1 MAVRRLS
8 DLPCSGCGVLHP
20 TLAPGDCPFAR
31 RVAEERHAQVVA
43 LQAASTATGQ
53 RPSQPQRTVA
63 LADAARGAVE
73 AASDAVQAEV
83 EAVAEAVDATDD
95 EYTVRRQ
102 EAWLRVIAAL
112 PWGPTQEKGTPATTA
127 AARRVLDQTHGG
139 HDGVKRILTDR
150 VASMSHIERRR
161 GDHRMRPLLLV
172 GPPGTGKTTL
182 ASAMATALG
191 MPCEVVNVP
200 VAAVDECYLA
210 GADRVWAGSEPG
222 VIIRAVRRA
231 GTSRLLIVLDEV
243 DKVTVGHGRGASPTA
258 WLLELLGS
266 TSWSDRYL
274 GVPYPTTAMS
284 FVATANDLDPIPA
297 PLLDRCEVVEVP
309 GLSAAQRVEV
319 AVSHV
324 WPRLLAAYGVT
335 AGSVPLPPDGMEV
348 LVTDYAGPDEA
359 GLRSVETRME
369 AVIQRAIAQGAP
381 RRQVWITPEFVAER
395 LGPRPRGRRAAGF
408 AREIPAGRV
417 GVAAGLR

>member
-1 MAVRRLS
+1 MAVLRGV

-20 TLAPGDCPFAR
+20 TLAPGDCPLAR

-43 LQAASTATGQ
+43 LQSTSAATEQ
-53 RPSQPQRTVA
+53 RRPQPERTVA
-63 LADAARGAVE
+63 LADAARSAVE

-83 EAVAEAVDATDD
+83 EAVAEMVEASDD

-112 PWGPTQEKGTPATTA
+112 PWGPAHEKGMA
-127 AARRVLDQTHGG
+127 AAVVAARHVLDQTHGG
-139 HDGVKRILTDR
+139 HDEVKRILTDR
-150 VASMSHIERRR
+150 VASMSHIQRQC

-222 VIIRAVRRA
+222 AIIRAVRRA
-231 GTSRLLIVLDEV
+231 GTARLLLVLDEI
-243 DKVTVGHGRGASPTA
+243 DKVAAGHWRGASPTA

-266 TSWSDRYL
+266 TSWSDRFL

-319 AVSHV
+319 ALSHV
-324 WPRLLAAYGVT
+324 WPRLLAAYGVA
-335 AGSVPLPPDGMEV
+335 AGSVPLPPDGINA

-395 LGPRPRGRRAAGF
+395 LGSRPRGRRAAGF
-408 AREIPAGRV
+408 ARAAPAGGV
-417 GVAAGLR
+417 GVAAGSR

>member
-1 MAVRRLS
+1 MAVRRVS

-20 TLAPGDCPFAR
+20 TLAPSDCPLAR
-31 RVAEERHAQVVA
+31 RAAEEMRAPVVA
-43 LQAASTATGQ
+43 LQATPTTTEQ
-53 RPSQPQRTVA
+53 RPSQPHRTVA

-73 AASDAVQAEV
+73 TASAAVQAEV
-83 EAVAEAVDATDD
+83 EAVAEVVEASDD

-112 PWGPTQEKGTPATTA
+112 PWGPTQEKGAPATTA
-127 AARRVLDQTHGG
+127 AARRVLDRTHGG

-191 MPCEVVNVP
+191 MPCEVINVP

-222 VIIRAVRRA
+222 AIIRAVRRA
-231 GTSRLLIVLDEV
+231 GTARLLLVLDEL
-243 DKVTVGHGRGASPTA
+243 DKVAVGHWQGASPTA

-266 TSWSDRYL
+266 ASWSDRYL
-274 GVPYPTTAMS
+274 GVPYPTAAMS
-284 FVATANDLDPIPA
+284 FVATANDLAPIPA

-309 GLSAAQRVEV
+309 GLSAEQRVEV
-319 AVSHV
+319 ALSHV
-324 WPRLLAAYGVT
+324 WPRLLAAYGV
-335 AGSVPLPPDGMEV
+335 AAASVPLPPDGV
-348 LVTDYAGPDEA
+348 NALVTGYAAPEEA

-381 RRQVWITPEFVAER
+381 RQRVWITPEFVAER
-395 LGPRPRGRRAAGF
+395 LGTKPRGRRAAGF
-408 AREIPAGRV
+408 ARELPASAV
-417 GVAAGLR
+417 GAATGPS

>member
-1 MAVRRLS
+1 M
-8 DLPCSGCGVLHP
+8 LHP
-20 TLAPGDCPFAR
+20 TLAPSDCPLAR
-31 RVAEERHAQVVA
+31 RAAEEKHAQVVA
-43 LQAASTATGQ
+43 LQATSTATDQ
-53 RPSQPQRTVA
+53 RPSQPERTVA

-73 AASDAVQAEV
+73 TASNTVQAEV
-83 EAVAEAVDATDD
+83 EAVAEAVEASDD
-95 EYTVRRQ
+95 EYAVRRQ

-112 PWGPTQEKGTPATTA
+112 PWGPPREEATAATTA

-161 GDHRMRPLLLV
+161 SAHRMRPLLLV

-191 MPCEVVNVP
+191 MPCEVINVP

-222 VIIRAVRRA
+222 AIIRAVRRA
-231 GTSRLLIVLDEV
+231 GTARLLLVLDEI
-243 DKVTVGHGRGASPTA
+243 DKVTAGHWRGASPTA

-319 AVSHV
+319 ALSHV
-324 WPRLLAAYGVT
+324 WPRLLTAYGVA
-335 AGSVPLPPDGMEV
+335 AGSVPLPPDGIDA
-348 LVTDYAGPDEA
+348 LVTDYAGPAEA

-369 AVIQRAIAQGAP
+369 AVIQRAIAEGAP
-381 RRQVWITPEFVAER
+381 RRRVWITPEFVAER

-408 AREIPAGRV
+408 VRELPAAAV
-417 GVAAGLR
+417 GVATGPR